1 MRGLLE
7 EQSVAHSY
15 GAVDGPT
22 FKDDNAFGMDVALH
36 ARSSLDFNAFRY
48 DDGAD
53 NAAAEYGV
61 GRVDV
66 AMNDARFPKQEL
78 CAPRTDPSTVPSTLI
93 TPLLSTSPITRMPG
107 PMTDMLDSA
116 FPESRRVLGR
126 SADGLLKMAMM
137 EG

>member
-22 FKDDNAFGMDVALH
+22 FKDDDAFGMDVALH
-36 ARSSLDFNAFRY
+36 ARSSLDFNTFRY

-78 CAPRTDPSTVPSTLI
+78 LRAAHRSVNGPIDLDHAVAFDVTDYAHAGADDGHAGFSV
-93 TPLLSTSPITRMPG
+93 
-107 PMTDMLDSA
+107 
-116 FPESRRVLGR
+116 SRV
-126 SADGLLKMAMM
+126 
-137 EG
+137 